1 MKFIM
6 IVLCFFV
13 TFHLVAYYALFRHIS
28 QNPKGRI
35 LSALGILFH
44 FCVTIGFASLLFLRV
59 EMPHFLYA
67 FLSLTSLNAVLFFT
81 FGIINIAFLIAF
93 CEDAKKR
100 TFSAQMLCLA
110 CVACIVASIIN
121 ASRLPNVAHTDIYLP
136 NLRTESN
143 ILVISDLH
151 LSNLISLQKVRKIID
166 LANAQN
172 ADTIVLVGD
181 IIDSKPHIMEKF
193 LPELGRLSA
202 KNGVYFVLGNH
213 EFIFGAQMA
222 LEQIASLKNIAP
234 LVNDGVII
242 DENYALLGVSDL
254 SAKRFGGELEADLD
268 AALNMAKSKFG
279 VESNADSSV
288 ESVAESSVESNAESS
303 VESNAESSVESSAD
317 STKSTDFADFPKILL
332 SHQPNII
339 KHIDAKKVD
348 LILSGHTHGGQI
360 FPFSIGAYFAN
371 PFLYG
376 LKNIGGTQLFISQ
389 GAHLAVTYGRFL
401 SRAEIN
407 LITLKKEGK

>member
-1 MKFIM
+1 MKFMM

-44 FCVTIGFASLLFLRV
+44 FCVTIGFACLLFLRV

-67 FLSLTSLNAVLFFT
+67 LLSLTSLNAVLFFT

-268 AALNMAKSKFG
+268 VALNMAKSKFG
-279 VESNADSSV
+279 A
-288 ESVAESSVESNAESS
+288 ESNAESS
-303 VESNAESSVESSAD
+303 VESNAESSVKSVAESTAESTADSTKNAD

>member
-1 MKFIM
+1 MKFIL

-13 TFHLVAYYALFRHIS
+13 AFHLVAYYALFRHIT

-35 LSALGILFH
+35 LSAFGVLFH
-44 FCVTIGFASLLFLRV
+44 FCVTLGFASLLFLRV
-59 EMPHFLYA
+59 DLPHFLYA
-67 FLSLTSLNAVLFFT
+67 LLSLTSLNAVLFFT
-81 FGIINIAFLIAF
+81 FGIINIVFLITF
-93 CEDAKKR
+93 CGDEKKR
-100 TFSAQMLCLA
+100 VFSAQMLCLA
-110 CVACIVASIIN
+110 CVACIIASIFN
-121 ASRLPNVAHTDIYLP
+121 AARLPSVPRTDIYLP
-136 NLRTESN
+136 NLRAESS

-151 LSNLISLQKVRKIID
+151 LSNLISLEKAQKIID

-202 KNGVYFVLGNH
+202 KNGVYFALGNH
-213 EFIFGAQMA
+213 EFIFCAQEA
-222 LEQIASLKNIAP
+222 LSQIATLENITP
-234 LVNDGVII
+234 LVNEGVII

-254 SAKRFGGELEADLD
+254 SAKRFGELEPNLDLALDSAKDKFGAESRADSADLGANFD
-268 AALNMAKSKFG
+268 NL
-279 VESNADSSV
+279 
-288 ESVAESSVESNAESS
+288 
-303 VESNAESSVESSAD
+303 
-317 STKSTDFADFPKILL
+317 PKVLL

-339 KHIDAKKVD
+339 KHIEAKKVD

-376 LKNIGGTQLFISQ
+376 LKNIDDAQLFISQ

-407 LITLKKEGK
+407 LITLKRKENEKNN

>member
-1 MKFIM
+1 MKFIL

-13 TFHLVAYYALFRHIS
+13 AFHLVAYYALFRHIT

-35 LSALGILFH
+35 LSAFGVLFH
-44 FCVTIGFASLLFLRV
+44 FCVTLGFASLLFLRV

-67 FLSLTSLNAVLFFT
+67 LLSLTSLNAVLFFT

-93 CEDAKKR
+93 CGDVKKR
-100 TFSAQMLCLA
+100 VFSAQMLCLA
-110 CVACIVASIIN
+110 CVACIIASIFN
-121 ASRLPNVAHTDIYLP
+121 AARLPSVAHSDIYLP
-136 NLRTESN
+136 NLRAESS
-143 ILVISDLH
+143 ILMISDLH
-151 LSNLISLQKVRKIID
+151 LSNIISLKKTQKIID

-202 KNGVYFVLGNH
+202 KNGVYFALGNH
-213 EFIFGAQMA
+213 EFIFGAQESLSQIEA
-222 LEQIASLKNIAP
+222 LGNITP
-234 LVNDGVII
+234 LVNEGVII
-242 DENYALLGVSDL
+242 DKNYALLGISDL
-254 SAKRFGGELEADLD
+254 SAKRFGELEPDLDLALDSAKDKFGAESALDSADLGANFD
-268 AALNMAKSKFG
+268 NL
-279 VESNADSSV
+279 
-288 ESVAESSVESNAESS
+288 
-303 VESNAESSVESSAD
+303 
-317 STKSTDFADFPKILL
+317 PKVLL

-339 KHIDAKKVD
+339 KHIEAKKVD

-376 LKNIGGTQLFISQ
+376 LKNIANTQLFISQ

-407 LITLKKEGK
+407 LITLKRKENEKNN